1 MSKYT
6 ILTTVPKDIS
16 EVSRG
21 KNKTEGTM
29 ETLEEQ
35 LPSESGHWASSFTQL
50 PLSPWDKLLK
60 PVV

>member
-6 ILTTVPKDIS
+6 ILTTVSEDIS
-16 EVSRG
+16 EVCG
-21 KNKTEGTM
+21 KNKTERTK

-35 LPSESGHWASSFTQL
+35 LPSERGHWASSFTLL
-50 PLSPWDKLLK
+50 PPSPWDKLLK

>member
-6 ILTTVPKDIS
+6 ILTTVPEDIS
-16 EVSRG
+16 EVCG
-21 KNKTEGTM
+21 INKTERTM

-35 LPSESGHWASSFTQL
+35 LPSESGHWASSFTLL

-60 PVV
+60 SVV